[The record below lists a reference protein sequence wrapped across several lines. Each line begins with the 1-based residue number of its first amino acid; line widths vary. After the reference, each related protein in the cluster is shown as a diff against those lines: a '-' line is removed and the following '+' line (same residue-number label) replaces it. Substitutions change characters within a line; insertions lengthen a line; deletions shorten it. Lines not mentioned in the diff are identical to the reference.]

1 MNALFVD
8 SSAIVEI
15 LSGGQEEMDCR
26 AKLAAS
32 PILFSSPT
40 VYLESGLVMVGG
52 RHWQRGDFEFGYRSF
67 DFIEI
72 PIDAEIGRLAL
83 DAFERYGKGR
93 HKAKL
98 NFGDCLSYAT
108 ARRHGLALLYVGRD
122 FAATDVARA

>member
-1 MNALFVD
+1 MAILVE
-8 SSAIVEI
+8 SSAVVEI
-15 LSGGQEEMDCR
+15 LLRGPAKAELAEKL
-26 AKLAAS
+26 KLAPVRFS
-32 PILFSSPT
+32 TPIT
-40 VYLESGLVMVGG
+40 RLESGLVLLGQHG
-52 RHWQRGDFEFGYRSF
+52 WTRDDFERSF
-67 DFIEI
+67 DTLGTIEI

-108 ARRHGLALLYVGRD
+108 ARRHGLAMLYVGRD

>member
-1 MNALFVD
+1 VTAILVE
-8 SSAIVEI
+8 SSVVVEVLVRGPDKAELVEK
-15 LSGGQEEMDCR
+15 LS
-26 AKLAAS
+26 LAPVRFS
-32 PILFSSPT
+32 TPIT
-40 VYLESGLVMVGG
+40 RLESGLVLLGQHG
-52 RHWQRGDFEFGYRSF
+52 WSRADFERGFASLGT
-67 DFIEI
+67 IEI

-108 ARRHGLALLYVGRD
+108 AKRHGLALLFVGKD

>member
-8 SSAIVEI
+8 SSAVVEV
-15 LSGGQEEMDCR
+15 LSGGPAEMACR
-26 AKLAAS
+26 EKLAAVTV
-32 PILFSSPT
+32 LFSSPA

-52 RHWQRGDFEFGYRSF
+52 RHWQRDDFEFGYRSF
-67 DFIEI
+67 DFIEL

-98 NFGDCLSYAT
+98 NFGDCLCYAT

-122 FAATDVARA
+122 FAATDVART